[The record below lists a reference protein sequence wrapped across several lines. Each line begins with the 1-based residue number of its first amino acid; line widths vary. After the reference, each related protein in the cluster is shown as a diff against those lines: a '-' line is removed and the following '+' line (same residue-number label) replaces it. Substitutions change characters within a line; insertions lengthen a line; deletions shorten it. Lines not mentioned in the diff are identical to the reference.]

1 VPTPAAVMKRRLR
14 DLEARA
20 AGLHEQI
27 AGLQREAD
35 QVEEQVTRWRIGGEI
50 FEEVEQEL
58 REGRAGVRADGV
70 DDADGTARV
79 SAAAGAGEVAKPPGG
94 GRPGAES
101 GSRYVPQ
108 WSEGADPTRLPGL
121 YAEIVSFVSGAD
133 RPVRVPDVVRS
144 LFGEGAGRSRQEGVR
159 AQLKRLV
166 ERCWLASEDGL
177 SFTAVSR

>member
-20 AGLHEQI
+20 AGLHERI
-27 AGLQREAD
+27 AVLQREAD

-58 REGRAGVRADGV
+58 REGRAGDGADGAV
-70 DDADGTARV
+70 KVPD
-79 SAAAGAGEVAKPPGG
+79 AAGEGEA
-94 GRPGAES
+94 AES

-108 WSEGADPTRLPGL
+108 WSEGADPARLPGL

-133 RPVRVPDVVRS
+133 GPVRVPDVVRA

-159 AQLKRLV
+159 CQLKRLV
-166 ERCWLASEDGL
+166 ERCWLASKDGR

>member
-14 DLEARA
+14 TLEARA
-20 AGLHEQI
+20 AELHEQI
-27 AGLQREAD
+27 VVLQGEAA

-58 REGRAGVRADGV
+58 REGRAGGV
-70 DDADGTARV
+70 DDADGTAGA
-79 SAAAGAGEVAKPPGG
+79 SAAAGAGDVAKSPDGG
-94 GRPGAES
+94 KRGAES

-108 WSEGADPTRLPGL
+108 WSEGADPSRLPGL
-121 YAEIVSFVSGAD
+121 YAQIVSFVSDAGG
-133 RPVRVPDVVRS
+133 PVRVPDVVRS
-144 LFGEGAGRSRQEGVR
+144 LFGESAGRSRQEGVR